1 MVMRTSH
8 LVRVWIIILKH
19 SDYEFLGYLLYL
31 FCTVRPSGRCTLRN
45 FSFTYRH
52 PIDYEFHGN
61 FIILTGSDAY
71 PVPFRPRPDSMG
83 SYYHWFL
90 DSILFKKVKE

>member
-1 MVMRTSH
+1 MGMRTSH
-8 LVRVWIIILKH
+8 LVKVWITILKH

-45 FSFTYRH
+45 FSFTYRY
-52 PIDYEFHGN
+52 PIVYEFHGN

-71 PVPFRPRPDSMG
+71 TVPFRPCPDSMG
-83 SYYHWFL
+83 FHCRRFL
-90 DSILFKKVKE
+90 DSMLFK